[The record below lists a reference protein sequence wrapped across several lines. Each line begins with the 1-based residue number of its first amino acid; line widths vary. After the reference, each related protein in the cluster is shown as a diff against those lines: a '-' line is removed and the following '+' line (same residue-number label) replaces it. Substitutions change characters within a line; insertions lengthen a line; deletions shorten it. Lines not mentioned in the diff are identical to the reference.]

1 MCAAP
6 RALCTSGW
14 ALEARLV
21 GNAFVVFVDKCM
33 FLVNGTTSKIMQLEK
48 TTRSFLA
55 APSKGFLKAFSALMQ
70 SGVSRRKEN
79 TRTALKSPRLIWLP
93 FSSEISFLVVF
104 HIKQEAQK
112 GRKSKRR
119 GAGNS
124 KRHLYWP

>member
-1 MCAAP
+1 
-6 RALCTSGW
+6 
-14 ALEARLV
+14 
-21 GNAFVVFVDKCM
+21 M

-124 KRHLYWP
+124 KRHLYWS